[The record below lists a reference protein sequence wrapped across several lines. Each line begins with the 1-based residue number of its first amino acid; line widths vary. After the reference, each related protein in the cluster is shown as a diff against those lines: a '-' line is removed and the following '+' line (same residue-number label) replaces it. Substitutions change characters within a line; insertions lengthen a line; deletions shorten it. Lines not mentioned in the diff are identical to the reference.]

1 MTVSGPASGYQVFVL
16 EARGSAETRIILIS
30 PETPEAEAA
39 IRARVAR
46 VKESW
51 GVGRPIRL
59 DLDGSGDQGL
69 GRERAT

>member
-16 EARGSAETRIILIS
+16 EARGSTETRIILIS

-46 VKESW
+46 VKQSW
-51 GVGRPIRL
+51 GAGHSVRVDLASEKEEDEGRA
-59 DLDGSGDQGL
+59 D
-69 GRERAT
+69 